1 MPQIELGDSSVY
13 YEETGDGLPLVLLH
27 GLGSSLEDWEYQ
39 VPEFARRYRVVAMDL
54 RGFHLSTRGVGALS
68 IQCFADDVWAL
79 LKRLGVDRF
88 HLCGHSMGGAVA
100 LQLALDHPGAVLKL
114 VIANSVPSFQPQT
127 FRQHFEVWYRQLVMR
142 LLGPARLARISAQR
156 MYPGE
161 EQQVLRE
168 KSAMRGARNGPSY
181 LQALRAL
188 TRWSVLPRL
197 QELQMP
203 VLVLA
208 AEHDYF
214 TREEMLQFAHAL
226 PKGRF
231 HLFAGAHH
239 GTPLE
244 QPQAF
249 NAVVLKFLDS
259 R

>member
-1 MPQIELGDSSVY
+1 V
-13 YEETGDGLPLVLLH
+13 
-27 GLGSSLEDWEYQ
+27 
-39 VPEFARRYRVVAMDL
+39 
-54 RGFHLSTRGVGALS
+54 
-68 IQCFADDVWAL
+68 
-79 LKRLGVDRF
+79 
-88 HLCGHSMGGAVA
+88 
-100 LQLALDHPGAVLKL
+100 
-114 VIANSVPSFQPQT
+114 
-127 FRQHFEVWYRQLVMR
+127 
-142 LLGPARLARISAQR
+142 RISAQR